1 MGVLIANI
9 LGICL
14 TERVDQKAALPVK
27 AATFTEQMKAEDMI
41 KDLGKCKADV
51 AMGPNK
57 NNNGGKI

>member
-1 MGVLIANI
+1 
-9 LGICL
+9 
-14 TERVDQKAALPVK
+14 
-27 AATFTEQMKAEDMI
+27 MKAEDMI